1 VRTAPAKIMVQAR
14 LRQGTAER
22 TGWIPDGPVIREGNA
37 VTLPPEPGWWIIAGL
52 YARLPMEALRTDW
65 RVGGL

>member
-1 VRTAPAKIMVQAR
+1 MVQAR

-22 TGWIPDGPVIREGNA
+22 TGWIPDGPVIRSGNS
-37 VTLPPEPGWWIIAGL
+37 VTLPPEPGWWTITGL
-52 YARLPMEALRTDW
+52 YAKLPASALRTDW